1 LRWHRRCSCS
11 NRRIV
16 VGKKDQVTNSKRFKV
31 LAIMSKSDGSGEY
44 FTRVGNAFE
53 NKDSSINVYM
63 DLLPLGNK
71 QVKLQ
76 LRELNEQ
83 DLREREASRAR
94 SDAFGARPHGDAIGA
109 RSQGESLGARPQG
122 EYGSRSQGES
132 LAARSQGEYGSRSQ
146 GDPLGSRAAVAS
158 ASTGSTDQVPF

>member
-1 LRWHRRCSCS
+1 MLDSTRTCGGIHLALP
-11 NRRIV
+11 ILDAFV
-16 VGKKDQVTNSKRFKV
+16 VGKKDQVNNSKRFKV
-31 LAIMSKSDGSGEY
+31 LAIMAKSDGTGEY

-76 LRELNEQ
+76 IRELTEQ
-83 DLREREASRAR
+83 DLREREAYRAR
-94 SDAFGARPHGDAIGA
+94 S
-109 RSQGESLGARPQG
+109 S
-122 EYGSRSQGES
+122 
-132 LAARSQGEYGSRSQ
+132 

-158 ASTGSTDQVPF
+158 VASASTSSDGVPF